1 LWPSRRPWR
10 QQQKAPLTPAMIE
23 RIAPEAEFRS
33 LEIAELIVRLIA
45 AAIEKDM
52 VDVVLG

>member
-1 LWPSRRPWR
+1 
-10 QQQKAPLTPAMIE
+10 MIE